1 MELYQHQKDVL
12 ELSKT
17 RNEIALFH
25 GLGSGKSR
33 SIIEILRN
41 EYNTAHRFKK
51 TLIMGPTSVIYN
63 WKNEFKKFSKIP
75 EERIYVCASGTLRD
89 SRLKKAI
96 EGGAQIITINY
107 EALVSLKIKTILLD
121 WKPEILVCD
130 ESHLLKNPTATRSK
144 AVFEISRSTEK
155 RFILTGTPIL
165 KNTLDAFMQFK
176 ILDRGATFGQ
186 NFFSF
191 RAEYFMDKN
200 AAWAGKKNH
209 FPLWVPRPDK
219 AQKLMDKIATKA
231 HVVETKDCLD
241 LPPYIDMT
249 EKVPMSDE
257 QKKAYDQMK
266 DFFIAYVEQNADNPA
281 IATIA
286 PVKALRM
293 MQICA
298 GHLTLDNDDVVEFKN
313 TPKLT
318 RLAELLEEIRDNH
331 KFIIWTAFKSDNK
344 AICKMLEMMGVKFVK
359 ITGDQSTQEKQQ
371 AVDDFQNDESV
382 RGVVATMSAGGT
394 GITLTKASYSFVL
407 SRNFSLGDNLQAR
420 ARNYR
425 SGSNIHEKI
434 ININLVV
441 EVSIEQRVVEAI
453 NNKEEIGK
461 LVLQWAKEKNF

>member
-1 MELYQHQKDVL
+1 MELYKHQKDVL
-12 ELSKT
+12 ELAKT
-17 RNEIALFH
+17 RNELALFH
-25 GLGSGKSR
+25 GLGTGKTR
-33 SIIEILRN
+33 SVIEILRH

-51 TLIMGPTSVIYN
+51 TLIMGPTAVIYN

-75 EERIYVCASGTLRD
+75 EERIYVCSSGTLRD
-89 SRLKKAI
+89 SRLKRAI
-96 EGGAQIITINY
+96 EGGAQIVTINY

-121 WKPEILVCD
+121 WKPEIIVCD
-130 ESHLLKNPTATRSK
+130 ESHLLKNPSATRSK
-144 AVFEISRSTEK
+144 SVFEISRRTEK
-155 RFILTGTPIL
+155 RIILTGTPIL

-176 ILDRGATFGQ
+176 ILDHGQTFGQ
-186 NFFSF
+186 NFFAF

-219 AQKLMDKIATKA
+219 AQKLMDKIAVKA

-241 LPPYIDMT
+241 LPPYIDTT
-249 EKVPMSDE
+249 ELVSMSED
-257 QKKAYDQMK
+257 QQKAYNQMR
-266 DFFIAYVEQNADNPA
+266 DFFIAYVEENAENPS

-298 GHLTLDNDDVVEFKN
+298 GHLTLDNEDIVEFKK
-313 TPKLT
+313 TPKML
-318 RLAELLEEIRDNH
+318 RLSELLEEIKDNH

-344 AICKMLEMMGVKFVK
+344 AACSLLSDLGIKFVK
-359 ITGDQSTQEKQQ
+359 ITGEQTTQEKQQ

-441 EVSIEQRVVEAI
+441 EDSIEQRVVEAI

-461 LVLQWAKEKNF
+461 LVLQWAKEKKF